1 VSREDRRL
9 GGRQGAYHRYAE
21 VYDRVWKAAPHH
33 RFVDL
38 YLEAAK
44 LAGVAVHRV
53 VDAACGTGT
62 AALELAR
69 RGYRVTAFDL
79 SGAMV
84 SRARDKCLEAG
95 LGDLHL
101 LVGDLRAV
109 PLADGCADLVTVLNA
124 SINYLLD
131 PEELVG
137 AFGQLRR
144 LVGERGAVVF
154 EPLSAR
160 FLYDG
165 YEPNRHLT
173 DGDFRLDASYELQD
187 DLLVERIRWRV
198 EGVEATE
205 CYRQRYYDDARL
217 KSLLAAAGLTVADH
231 LPMYPAIPAEPA
243 RGRTLWIAVP

>member
-1 VSREDRRL
+1 VET
-9 GGRQGAYHRYAE
+9 RQGAYRRYAE

-38 YLEAAK
+38 YLDAAT
-44 LAGVAVHRV
+44 LAGVTVHRV

-62 AALELAR
+62 AAIELAR
-69 RGYRVTAFDL
+69 RGYHVTAFDL
-79 SGAMV
+79 SSAMV
-84 SRARDKCLEAG
+84 ALARDKSREAG
-95 LGDLHL
+95 RLRADLGL

-124 SINYLLD
+124 SVNYLLD

-137 AFGQLRR
+137 AFGHLRR

-165 YEPNRHLT
+165 YEPNRHLA
-173 DGDFRLDASYELQD
+173 DGDFRLDASYELQG
-187 DLLVERIRWRV
+187 DLLVERVRWRV
-198 EGVEATE
+198 DGIEESE
-205 CYRQRYYDDARL
+205 CYRQRYYHDARL
-217 KSLLAAAGLTVADH
+217 KSLLAAAGLTVAGH

>member
-1 VSREDRRL
+1 VET
-9 GGRQGAYHRYAE
+9 RQGAYRRYAE
-21 VYDRVWKAAPHH
+21 VYDRVWKAAPHC

-38 YLEAAK
+38 YLEAST
-44 LAGVAVHRV
+44 LAGVTVRRV

-62 AALELAR
+62 AAIELAR
-69 RGYRVTAFDL
+69 RGYQVTAFDL
-79 SGAMV
+79 SDAMV
-84 SRARDKCLEAG
+84 SRAREKSREAT
-95 LGDLHL
+95 LGRGRLDL
-101 LVGDLRAV
+101 LVADLRAV

-124 SINYLLD
+124 SVNYLLD

-137 AFGQLRR
+137 AFSHLRR

-165 YEPNRHLT
+165 YEPNRHLA
-173 DGDFRLDASYELQD
+173 DGDFRLDASYELRD

-198 EGVEATE
+198 GDVEASE
-205 CYRQRYYDDARL
+205 CYRQRYYDDDRL
-217 KSLLAAAGLTVADH
+217 KSLLVAAGLTVAEH